1 MDFQATTL
9 LFLTTNIAEHK
20 VIKMTWQHL
29 IWSLMQLLLISARPD
44 WGWGIREGL
53 TLLFA
58 IALFL
63 IELVVLAVLLYLAGL
78 IVVGRKRAL
87 FSDAFIIALLGT
99 VLSTIFV
106 IFLPWL
112 IAVLLGVITWLILI
126 KRLFETGWLGAI
138 AVGILVVIIY
148 FAILILLAL
157 VLGLL
162 GLIFRWF
169 TTIPF

>member
-1 MDFQATTL
+1 MHL
-9 LFLTTNIAEHK
+9 LPTA
-20 VIKMTWQHL
+20 
-29 IWSLMQLLLISARPD
+29 ARPD
-44 WGWGIREGL
+44 WRWGIREGL
-53 TLLFA
+53 TLLFTL
-58 IALFL
+58 ALFL

-78 IVVGRKRAL
+78 IVVGKRRAL

-106 IFLPWL
+106 IFLPNL
-112 IAVLLGVITWLILI
+112 IALLLSVITWLILI
-126 KRLFETGWLGAI
+126 KKLFETGWLGAI

-162 GLIFRWF
+162 GLIFRWL
-169 TTIPF
+169 TTMPF

>member
-1 MDFQATTL
+1 ML
-9 LFLTTNIAEHK
+9 L
-20 VIKMTWQHL
+20 VG
-29 IWSLMQLLLISARPD
+29 ARPN
-44 WGWGIREGL
+44 WGWGIMEGL

-78 IVVGRKRAL
+78 IVVGKKRAL

-99 VLSTIFV
+99 VLSTLFV
-106 IFLPWL
+106 ILLPWL
-112 IAVLLGVITWLILI
+112 IAVLLGVIMWLILI

-157 VLGLL
+157 VLGFL
-162 GLIFRWF
+162 GLIFKWL
-169 TTIPF
+169 TTMPF